1 MEGAW
6 FIETTKQP
14 WNATE
19 LRHKVKISCNCNVT
33 TFNFNDVTIF
43 FYFQD
48 RILGPLIDATT
59 KKPTWR
65 HDILDMDGIAEPGR
79 KVENKQV
86 K

>member
-1 MEGAW
+1 MLQLS
-6 FIETTKQP
+6 TSMM
-14 WNATE
+14 
-19 LRHKVKISCNCNVT
+19 LR
-33 TFNFNDVTIF
+33 F
-43 FYFQD
+43 FFQD

>member
-1 MEGAW
+1 MLQLSTS
-6 FIETTKQP
+6 I
-14 WNATE
+14 
-19 LRHKVKISCNCNVT
+19 
-33 TFNFNDVTIF
+33 NDVTIF
-43 FYFQD
+43 FLYFQD

>member
-1 MEGAW
+1 MLQLSTS
-6 FIETTKQP
+6 IM
-14 WNATE
+14 
-19 LRHKVKISCNCNVT
+19 LR
-33 TFNFNDVTIF
+33 F
-43 FYFQD
+43 FLYFQD

>member
-1 MEGAW
+1 MLQLS
-6 FIETTKQP
+6 TSMM
-14 WNATE
+14 
-19 LRHKVKISCNCNVT
+19 LR
-33 TFNFNDVTIF
+33 FF